1 MDVNADDL
9 KSGNETCD
17 ALVQLLTERDPHL
30 ASHVA
35 NVTLF
40 ATETARRLSLDAD
53 LVERVRLTAQLH
65 DIGKVAI
72 PSSIFEKSGPLS
84 DDEWGLVK
92 QHPLIG
98 ERILTSAPS
107 LAAIASLVRATHERM
122 DGRGYPD
129 GRRGDDIPVE
139 SRIVAITD
147 AFDAMT
153 AHRPHRRALTV
164 EAALAE
170 VELCSGTQFDPQVVR
185 AFVDVARERH
195 GLSEQSGSP
204 ETIATPRLAFGS
216 H

>member
-1 MDVNADDL
+1 MDANATEL

-30 ASHVA
+30 ASHVS
-35 NVTLF
+35 NVTTL
-40 ATETARRLSLDAD
+40 ATETARRLSLDTD
-53 LVERVRLTAQLH
+53 LVHRVRLTAQLH
-65 DIGKVAI
+65 DVGKVAI

-107 LAAIASLVRATHERM
+107 LAVIAPLVRATHERM

-129 GRRGDDIPVE
+129 GRGGDDIPLE
-139 SRIVAITD
+139 SRIVAVTD

-153 AHRPHRRALTV
+153 THRPHRRALTV
-164 EAALAE
+164 DAALSE
-170 VELCSGTQFDPQVVR
+170 IELCSGAQFDPEVVR
-185 AFVDVARERH
+185 AFVDVVR
-195 GLSEQSGSP
+195 GGQGVLEQSGSP
-204 ETIATPRLAFGS
+204 GTIGTPRLAFGS
-216 H
+216 P